1 MQPTK
6 GEVNLYNQI
15 KGRTVRAVK
24 GKSDVGEGWRPVC
37 AGRYLGNQ
45 CSDSEKGAINYGI
58 KLVEQLKQK
67 IEQRQMP
74 FLLPEKVKP
83 KRERKPKENV

>member
-45 CSDSEKGAINYGI
+45 CSDTENAAINYGI
-58 KLVEQLKQK
+58 KVVERLKAKVEQSSQPVKAAAKQK
-67 IEQRQMP
+67 RI
-74 FLLPEKVKP
+74 
-83 KRERKPKENV
+83 RKAKEVS